1 MTTIPK
7 VDTHFP
13 GAGCLLCLAAASMAN
28 SSLTEHTK
36 SLGNEDLAD
45 LKNETASLLR
55 KRGAKVTVIAEA
67 IQIDK
72 VPTANL
78 KGPNVAIKDF
88 SAFQKKYDIDKL
100 LVIEITQIGFIRN
113 YSSYIPTSE
122 PKGALV
128 GKGYMVNLAS
138 NTYDWFQPV
147 NVLKSADGAWD
158 EPPKFPG
165 LSNAYFQALELG
177 KDEIRKSF
185 AATN

>member
-1 MTTIPK
+1 
-7 VDTHFP
+7 
-13 GAGCLLCLAAASMAN
+13 MAN
-28 SSLTEHTK
+28 SSLSAHTK
-36 SLGNEDLAD
+36 SLGSEDLLE

-55 KRGAKVTVIAEA
+55 KQGAKVTVIAEA

-72 VPTANL
+72 VPSSNV
-78 KGPNVAIKDF
+78 KGPNVASKDF

-100 LVIEITQIGFIRN
+100 LVIEISQLGFIRN
-113 YSSYIPTSE
+113 YASYIPTGE

-147 NVLKSADGAWD
+147 NVLKSTDGAWD

-177 KDEIRKSF
+177 KDEFRKPFSI
-185 AATN
+185 AN